1 MKMDDKK
8 WKSILDKIPK
18 EKMEKIAIMF
28 LLGVFFLLVSNPI
41 GTTKKKETDQ
51 EMIAEEKTQE
61 NISNDAYIEMLENKL
76 EQTIEGM
83 EGAGNVHVMITLEN
97 GGEKILDKNQPY
109 ESSME
114 KVKEDGK
121 ESEHSTMQSDSE
133 TVLIDVDG
141 NTGPIVIQ
149 ERYPKIAGVVVVCEG
164 GDNMKLVLDIK
175 EAIQALFSVDT
186 HKVVVCKLRQ

>member
-1 MKMDDKK
+1 MKVDDKQ
-8 WKSILDKIPK
+8 WKVVFDRIPK
-18 EKMEKIAIMF
+18 DKLEKMVILF
-28 LLGVFFLLVSNPI
+28 LLGIFFLLVSNPL
-41 GTTKKKETDQ
+41 GNTTKKKTIVNQ
-51 EMIAEEKTQE
+51 ENEEKKEE
-61 NISNDAYIEMLENKL
+61 NMSNDAYIEMLENKL

-83 EGAGNVHVMITLEN
+83 EGAGRVHVMITLEN

-149 ERYPKIAGVVVVCEG
+149 ERYPEIAGVVVVCEG
-164 GDNMKLVLDIK
+164 GDNTKLSLNIK

-186 HKVVVCKLRQ
+186 HKVVVCKLQQ

>member
-8 WKSILDKIPK
+8 WKSIFDKLPK
-18 EKMEKIAIMF
+18 DKMEKIAILF

-41 GTTKKKETDQ
+41 GTTTKKQAVTEQQNEEIKE
-51 EMIAEEKTQE
+51 E

-83 EGAGNVHVMITLEN
+83 EGAGKVHVMITLEN

-164 GDNMKLVLDIK
+164 GDNTKLSLNIK

-186 HKVVVCKLRQ
+186 HKVVVCKLQQ

>member
-121 ESEHSTMQSDSE
+121 DSE
-133 TVLIDVDG
+133 PLIFCS
-141 NTGPIVIQ
+141 IVT
-149 ERYPKIAGVVVVCEG
+149 EKAS
-164 GDNMKLVLDIK
+164 D
-175 EAIQALFSVDT
+175 
-186 HKVVVCKLRQ
+186 

>member
-51 EMIAEEKTQE
+51 EMITEEKTQE